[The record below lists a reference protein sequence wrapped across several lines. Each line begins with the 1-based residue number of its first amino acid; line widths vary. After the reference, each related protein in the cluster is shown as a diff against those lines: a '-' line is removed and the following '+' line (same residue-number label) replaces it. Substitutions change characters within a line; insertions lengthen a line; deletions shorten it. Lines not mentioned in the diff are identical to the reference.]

1 MHWMT
6 LSTFER
12 LGQGMSPALDWKQNF
27 NRLFAMNNNLIV
39 IESAPKFCIYNLA
52 MVCCPMLSAGFSMS
66 SG

>member
-27 NRLFAMNNNLIV
+27 YRLFAMNNNLIV
-39 IESAPKFCIYNLA
+39 VESSPKLSVYNLA
-52 MVCCPMLSAGFSMS
+52 TVCYPMLSAGFSIS